1 MELSMVE
8 KIVSTRRNFGRIPS
22 FDYFELIE
30 NAPIGFYAYTPDGQ
44 ILSVNSAFTKII
56 GYNLND
62 ELKKSIVKLS
72 DQYYVNTEDKNI
84 IQSILE
90 KNDSVSNYE
99 CSFRRKDETITWV
112 SISAR
117 VVRDIT
123 ENIVLILAF
132 VTDITDRKTT
142 ELEIK
147 RTSDQLRQVL
157 VEKDKFFSIIAHD
170 LRSPISGLLGL
181 TKLLSENY
189 VNFSVDELQK
199 IYVSMNASVQRLFA
213 LLENLLEWASMQR
226 GMAPFKPRELELDNL
241 INRALILLRNL
252 IDQKGI
258 SMQCMVPIGL
268 KVFAD
273 EQMINSVLRN
283 IFSNAFKFC
292 NTGGLVTISAKQECG
307 DVTIS
312 VEDDGVGMDQMTK
325 SKIFSI
331 DFKTSQSG
339 TKGEKGSGLGL
350 ILCKEFM
357 EKHGGRIWVESQLNS
372 GCKISI
378 FFPREGKVSSCA
390 PFAQ

>member
-1 MELSMVE
+1 MVE
-8 KIVSTRRNFGRIPS
+8 KIISTRRNFGRIPS

-30 NAPIGFYAYTPDGQ
+30 NAPIGFYASTVDGK
-44 ILSVNSAFTKII
+44 ILSVNYAFMKIL
-56 GYNLND
+56 GYNLDD
-62 ELKKSIVKLS
+62 ELKKSISTFS
-72 DQYYVNTEDKNI
+72 DQFYINTEDKNI
-84 IQSILE
+84 IQKIIE
-90 KNDSVSNYE
+90 KDDSVNNYE
-99 CSFRRKDETITWV
+99 CSFLRKDGMVAWV

-117 VVRDIT
+117 AVRDIS
-123 ENIVLILAF
+123 ENIILILAF
-132 VTDITDRKTT
+132 VTDISDRKTT
-142 ELEIK
+142 EMEIK

-170 LRSPISGLLGL
+170 LRSPISGLLSL
-181 TKLLSENY
+181 TKLLSENH
-189 VNFSVDELQK
+189 VNFSVDEIQK
-199 IYVSMNASVQRLFA
+199 IYESMYSSVQRLFA

-226 GMAPFKPRELELDNL
+226 GMATFKPRELELDNL
-241 INRALILLRNL
+241 INRALILLRST
-252 IDQKGI
+252 IDQKKI
-258 SMQCMVPIGL
+258 SMKCMVPFGL

-283 IFSNAFKFC
+283 LFSNAFKFC
-292 NTGGLVTISAKQECG
+292 NIGGSVTISATQDCG

-378 FFPREGKVSSCA
+378 FFPREDKEIRDVI
-390 PFAQ
+390 Q